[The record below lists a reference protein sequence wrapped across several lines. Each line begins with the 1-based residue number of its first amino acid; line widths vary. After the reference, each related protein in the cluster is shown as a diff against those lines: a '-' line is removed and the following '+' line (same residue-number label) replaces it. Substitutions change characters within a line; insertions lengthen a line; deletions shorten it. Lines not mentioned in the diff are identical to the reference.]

1 MAENKIN
8 KSFEL
13 QAGRFNEWLQVSG
26 FSKATR
32 RSYRI
37 YLNKFLNYLSGQDIE
52 NLNEISPAD
61 VYGYQTFLYYAQSV
75 YGKPLSILTQ
85 SNALNVA
92 RTFFRYLTDSGQL
105 VFDPSSALQL
115 PKKPHTLPT
124 VLSIKQVQK
133 LLDMPDIK
141 TALGFRDRTIMEV
154 LYVSA
159 IRNSELCSLDVY
171 DLDNSAHR
179 LHIREGKGSK
189 SRMAP
194 LGTIA
199 VNYLKEYLLTWRS
212 QLLHG
217 KQEQALFLSKSGRRL
232 NQADLTMM
240 VRKYGEMCGLHA
252 RITPHVLRH
261 SCATHLLKNG
271 ADIRYIQQL
280 LGHSSIVSTQ
290 IYTHVETG
298 DLKQVHARCHP
309 RESFSD
315 DLK

>member
-1 MAENKIN
+1 MNKN
-8 KSFEL
+8 FEL
-13 QAGRFNEWLQVSG
+13 QAARFNEWLQVNN

-37 YLNKFLNYLSGQDIE
+37 YLNKFLNYLTSQDID
-52 NLNEISPAD
+52 NLNDITPSD
-61 VYGYQTFLYYAQSV
+61 VYGYQTFLYYAQSI
-75 YGKPLSILTQ
+75 YNKPLSILTQ
-85 SNALNVA
+85 SNALNVT

-105 VFDPSSALQL
+105 VFDPSAGLQM
-115 PKKPHTLPT
+115 PKKPHTLP
-124 VLSIKQVQK
+124 VALSIKQVQE
-133 LLDMPDIK
+133 LLNQPDTK
-141 TALGFRDRTIMEV
+141 TALGFRDRTILET

-159 IRNSELCSLDVY
+159 IRNSELRNLDIY
-171 DLDNSAHR
+171 DLDQGANR
-179 LHIREGKGSK
+179 LHIREGKGGK
-189 SRMAP
+189 SRMVP

-199 VNYLKEYLLTWRS
+199 VNYLKEYLLTFRP
-212 QLLHG
+212 QLIG
-217 KQEQALFLSKSGRRL
+217 SREEQSLFLSKSGRRI
-232 NQADLTMM
+232 NQADLIMM
-240 VRKYGEMCGLHA
+240 VRKYGELCGLHE

-309 RESFSD
+309 RESFD
-315 DLK
+315 DSF